1 MKNVIIY
8 YIIIFIA
15 VVSMCAAGTFMQ
27 VFYLWYDK
35 LFLYFCVLM
44 ILHLA
49 ILYSV
54 PPKKRK
60 TIAQDSSST
69 EQGGGMGT
77 IGGIV
82 LEETIGEIGL
92 EEGGIEIIVGAETI
106 IVKGRRELLIQ

>member
-1 MKNVIIY
+1 
-8 YIIIFIA
+8 
-15 VVSMCAAGTFMQ
+15 
-27 VFYLWYDK
+27 
-35 LFLYFCVLM
+35 M
-44 ILHLA
+44 IVHLV

-69 EQGGGMGT
+69 EGGGMGT

-82 LEETIGEIGL
+82 LEEIIGGIGL
-92 EEGGIEIIVGAETI
+92 EREIVLERETGMGGIEIIVGAETI